1 MPNPGA
7 DAPLR
12 KVTLNLYE
20 SDCAKLELSYGHG
33 WTTVVRDWV
42 NQHVRGAERKLVL
55 GDLEDSYQSDMEIIH
70 GPLGQD

>member
-20 SDCAKLELSYGHG
+20 EDCAKLEQAIGDG
-33 WTTVVRDWV
+33 WTTRIRDV
-42 NQHVRGAERKLVL
+42 MQEYCKTIETIRLKRRTV
-55 GDLEDSYQSDMEIIH
+55 GDLDDNR
-70 GPLGQD
+70 